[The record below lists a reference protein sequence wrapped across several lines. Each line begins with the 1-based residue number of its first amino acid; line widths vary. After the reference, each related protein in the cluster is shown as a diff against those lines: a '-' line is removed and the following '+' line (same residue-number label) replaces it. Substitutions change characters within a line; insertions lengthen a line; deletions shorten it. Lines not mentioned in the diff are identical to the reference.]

1 MEEKAEASMGTV
13 TMTMLVGEEGVVLR
27 KGRGSRNEVVER
39 GNRVSWM
46 ARYCR
51 DGENLRGGDGLMSF
65 GPPNDNEEAWGSLD
79 NITTTGV
86 P

>member
-1 MEEKAEASMGTV
+1 MMAPT
-13 TMTMLVGEEGVVLR
+13 LVGEEGVVWR
-27 KGRGSRNEVVER
+27 RGRGSRNEVVESS
-39 GNRVSWM
+39 NRVSWM

-51 DGENLRGGDGLMSF
+51 DVENWRGDDSLMSF
-65 GPPNDNEEAWGSLD
+65 GPPNENEKAWGSLD